1 VPAKIHPGDWDRLF
15 APNAPRRGGPLRALV
30 NVLITIIMITLLGVG
45 GVFAIKYRN
54 DQIASQIATA
64 TAIAPTIALIQ
75 TQRAAEIA
83 NATATRVASRTATAI
98 AKQPTPEA
106 LIGAGIVT
114 SGGNLRREAPAGAVI
129 GLLWEG
135 DEVNLLQEQQVGGQT
150 WFRIRLIKPAPN
162 RGGDGVAAG
171 TVGWASGSL
180 LSPPTPVPTA
190 APVATPAP

>member
-45 GVFAIKYRN
+45 GVFAINYRN
-54 DQIASQIATA
+54 NQIASQIATA

-75 TQRAAEIA
+75 TQRAAEIT

-98 AKQPTPEA
+98 AKQPTPEP
-106 LIGAGIVT
+106 LIGAGVVT

-129 GLLWEG
+129 GLLWAG
-135 DEVNLLQEQQVGGQT
+135 DEVNFLQEQQVGGQT

-180 LSPPTPVPTA
+180 LSQPTPVPT
-190 APVATPAP
+190 PAP